1 MISKTNRAACLAELA
16 SNPKSFSNCPDLHGG
31 VPACSEVDF
40 DLGSPGAQLFLFPEL
55 GFDLARSL

>member
-1 MISKTNRAACLAELA
+1 MISKISHAACLAELTT
-16 SNPKSFSNCPDLHGG
+16 NPKAFFNCPDLHGG

-40 DLGSPGAQLFLFPEL
+40 DLGLPGAQLFFPEL